1 MEDNKNYYRKI
12 EGMLYNYPSLKAEI
26 KNIDL
31 EIEELEND
39 YVSCGAIGYEEK
51 TQSTNKFSSA
61 VENKLTTK
69 EARIPYLKK
78 ERRRLEIQ
86 VERIDNIL
94 SVLTESEKL
103 IIELRYFKRF
113 EFKDIGQVVDRDD
126 TYLMSK
132 RKKII
137 ESKLIPLI
145 KR

>member
-1 MEDNKNYYRKI
+1 MEDKNYYRKI
-12 EGMLYNYPSLKAEI
+12 EGMLYNYPNLKAEI

-31 EIEELEND
+31 EVEELEND

-69 EARIPYLKK
+69 EARILYLKK

>member
-1 MEDNKNYYRKI
+1 MEDKNYYRKI

-39 YVSCGAIGYEEK
+39 YVSCGAIGYDEK
-51 TQSTNKFSSA
+51 TQNTNKFSSA

-69 EARIPYLKK
+69 ETRIPYLRREKRKK
-78 ERRRLEIQ
+78 EIQ
-86 VERIDNIL
+86 VERIDNML
-94 SVLTESEKL
+94 SILTEKERI
-103 IIELRYFKRF
+103 IIELRYFKRL
-113 EFKDIGQVVDRDD
+113 EFDDIGDIVERNG

-132 RKKII
+132 RKEII
-137 ESKLIPLI
+137 ENKLISLI